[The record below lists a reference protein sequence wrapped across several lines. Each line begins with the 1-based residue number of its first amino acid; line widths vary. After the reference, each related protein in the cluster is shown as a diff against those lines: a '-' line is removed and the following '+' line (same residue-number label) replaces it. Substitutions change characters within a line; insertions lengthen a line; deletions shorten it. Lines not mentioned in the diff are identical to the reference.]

1 VPDEIADA
9 YERRDLSPEAH
20 RHAYTA
26 LARTVSE
33 EHADAVYAQV
43 EKPETW
49 VPYPDAL
56 GVVAELERRG
66 IKTGVVSNAGFDIR
80 RILRHHGFTDLADRT
95 TVSHEVG
102 VMKPDPKIFRAALEM
117 LGTRAEET
125 LMVGD
130 NAEADGGATAV
141 GMEFLHLP
149 MRPPGETQGLAEV
162 LTRLR
167 EPEPGEAAAEGR
179 S

>member
-1 VPDEIADA
+1 M
-9 YERRDLSPEAH
+9 
-20 RHAYTA
+20 
-26 LARTVSE
+26 ARTVSE

-43 EKPETW
+43 AKPETW

-66 IKTGVVSNAGFDIR
+66 VPTGVVSNAGFDIR
-80 RILRHHGFTDLADRT
+80 LILSHHGFTGLADRT
-95 TVSHEVG
+95 TVSYEVG
-102 VMKPDPKIFRAALEM
+102 VMKPDPIIFRAALEM

-141 GMEFLHLP
+141 GMAFLHLP
-149 MRPPGETQGLAEV
+149 MRA
-162 LTRLR
+162 
-167 EPEPGEAAAEGR
+167 PGEAQGLRKVLDRLGAHLRGPSTTSAE
-179 S
+179 